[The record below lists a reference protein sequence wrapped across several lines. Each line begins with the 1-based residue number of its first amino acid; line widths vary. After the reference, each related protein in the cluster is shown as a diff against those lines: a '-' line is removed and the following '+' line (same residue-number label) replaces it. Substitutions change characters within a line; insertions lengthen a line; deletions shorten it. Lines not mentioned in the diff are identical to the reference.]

1 MSSLWTTLI
10 AVLVPVV
17 VVAASGMARYMA
29 PRARA
34 LRALDAEIAT
44 LNSLPSDS
52 VAYAE
57 MEVVVR
63 RRASEYARAA
73 THSRHWTRAQAK
85 ALNRGLLIGLI
96 GTIGGATATSS
107 VAYRVGQDNSAPV
120 YVAALLTFV
129 LCTGFGVVML
139 TLAVL
144 GAANRAAAVAWAEL
158 TSEGHSHVDDAKGE
172 REAQDASS

>member
-1 MSSLWTTLI
+1 
-10 AVLVPVV
+10 
-17 VVAASGMARYMA
+17 MAKYMA

-34 LRALDAEIAT
+34 LRVLDAEIAT
-44 LNSLPSDS
+44 LNSLPSDIA
-52 VAYAE
+52 AYAE

-63 RRASEYARAA
+63 RHASEYARAA
-73 THSRHWTRAQAK
+73 TYSRLGMPRAQVK

-107 VAYRVGQDNSAPV
+107 VVYRVNQDNSAPV
-120 YVAALLTFV
+120 YVAVLLACV

-139 TLAVL
+139 TVAVL

-158 TSEGHSHVDDAKGE
+158 TSEEPSQT
-172 REAQDASS
+172 EAQNAGS